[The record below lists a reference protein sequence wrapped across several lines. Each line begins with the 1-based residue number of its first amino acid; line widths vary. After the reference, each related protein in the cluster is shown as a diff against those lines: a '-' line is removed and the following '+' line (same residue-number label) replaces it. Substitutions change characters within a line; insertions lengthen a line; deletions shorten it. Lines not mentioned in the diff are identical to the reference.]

1 MPPAKPVTEFKGPG
15 HWRSQADDARS
26 EAGIFGQ
33 LADAARRLQDKGLGD
48 AQQAVHRAEAA
59 LQAEDHETAGGELR
73 AAARLC
79 QQQAPAYAAGLRALA
94 EQVEEAAPPSS
105 PAPPPGRQ
113 DPDDTTEHHP
123 AMED

>member
-1 MPPAKPVTEFKGPG
+1 MPPAKPVTSFKGPG

-59 LQAEDHETAGGELR
+59 LQGGDHETAGAELR

-79 QQQAPAYAAGLRALA
+79 QAQAPAYAAGLRSLA
-94 EQVEEAAPPSS
+94 EEIAAAAPPA
-105 PAPPPGRQ
+105 APPRPS
-113 DPDDTTEHHP
+113 PDKDETAGHLP
-123 AMED
+123 VMED